1 MFNTSVPAVSVSSEL
16 CSSDDDRWRVFSL
29 LFVTPVDDRRLPFQQ
44 QQHDEEERLDDDA
57 GPSIPLDDF
66 LVLERD
72 FIFMNTTPMTV
83 KDPSKNAAAPAMS
96 KCVSEKT

>member
-29 LFVTPVDDRRLPFQQ
+29 LFVTPVDDRRLPYQQ

-72 FIFMNTTPMTV
+72 FIFMNTTPIRFLFV
-83 KDPSKNAAAPAMS
+83 FNLISNINSIHILDFD
-96 KCVSEKT
+96 